1 MSDVNDTNNAGNSDF
16 EKEYETYLRDISMID
31 ASIDDVNSNGFDD
44 SFGQPANS
52 VQPPNANHVE
62 QNNSLP
68 SFDTSVLDQ
77 GHDIAVEQSPLSSY
91 LITKVGDNHYKNE
104 VKKSDL
110 SRILKEFSADE
121 TKNGNEQNAPL
132 TKPNGHFYLKEELNV
147 PGALKEIGL
156 NDEQIALN
164 KNKFHFEPI
173 GRIGSLK
180 GAFDAYVLALN
191 DNIDSQEAK
200 DLKKMVDHQKS
211 VTIKK
216 YIDAHPK
223 QEDVVQN
230 LISEAKHFADIDQA
244 KKNSKRPPFIAVG
257 DAYFLNPKGLKSHL
271 DNIDDIEGKYKL
283 INILPKDEAAKFSYP
298 QVSKDLN
305 SHYAVQLGLYKVVT
319 KNPQL
324 LSQADL
330 EQKITE
336 NLKHFKSPIIN
347 NSPIGSDA
355 DIHEHDTDLNN
366 AIVSPNL
373 FVDPTQKTDPEPNKS
388 VDQIYEGEKV
398 EPKAKPLQQANATK
412 TQNKSKVFEKKPN
425 ATQAFANLIEEEER
439 SKGGK
444 SLDNSDIPGEKKVQK
459 SKQQKSIAEIA
470 IEAASKVTQAA
481 IAAAIAVAK
490 MLVKIILEALR
501 MLFAGL
507 TRAGNHFKPSIP
519 IYDYSVAKGLNNMSN
534 HVVGTIPTFTNS
546 MDALKFKNGKQP
558 DPDNAK
564 DLEQS
569 MDGEKLTRKEKAAKK
584 LEDAL
589 NAGFAASPISESYG
603 FDSNKP
609 KADAEFDPLAKFAE
623 NDLNDHLTPETLTSL
638 ENDVKNKLNGF
649 DDQMKKDF
657 INTIPL
663 DMLHSTSPDLIDKLN
678 DKTIYNDKHGIM
690 LGEGD
695 KVTSNS
701 LQGDYAV
708 LAAYEKDSELKYA
721 LAKEDKN
728 GEYAVEIRDAKD
740 LQLKQHNA
748 FILDNKDSLI
758 NAVDEKF
765 FKDNKDF
772 TKVEILNPQN
782 PQAHALNVAE
792 VIGKNHP
799 VKLDNILEDNRAS
812 IMDSLDLENSR
823 IVPSLHKQGIPENPD
838 WRMTHP
844 TLHRLMDINDT
855 VEAEINGNKMS
866 GVIVGAH
873 LNKGELNYQIKKD
886 DLFYKVPAK
895 ELTII
900 GLNNGGLSQIE
911 IASLH
916 AQKFDELDEGFKK
929 ELSANIKLDRVP
941 LGSEMLANI
950 DAISEKPKQVLYSG
964 KNHNEIKSLESARI
978 SYKQDYEFHDLKPL
992 PILAEKMNHLTN
1004 KHEYFVAIGGIGERE
1019 DAKALMVQVDKNLLG
1034 GFTVKPGAKPK
1045 IEDLNA
1051 NEITRIIPFNGKAQR
1066 LSSQLLSD
1074 YATAFKNG
1082 KERQLQNAV
1091 DEKLA
1096 TSPEIASN
1104 LKNEYYAANMAVAYL
1119 LKDQAEKSV
1128 KSPVV
1133 LGANSNLNNASINTV
1148 EPKHTEI
1155 APIFMHTA
1163 PTFDTNPSAAINQTS
1178 PNTSSIPT
1186 YTFVA
1191 QESMPKPFAQTLIEP
1206 EHSSAPVA
1214 YAYVDQDQLQN
1225 RHQFVQAP
1233 QGQQRTIEKVEI
1245 IPTDVPLATATFNEV
1260 QKPDVLNFRSEI
1272 INGFQ
1277 EKVAPLISKFEDD
1290 ANSPYQNGLQ
1300 LKSMLNGVYADVE
1313 FKRIQEHEKQS
1324 TQSLT
1329 YAANRLAEI
1338 AGVPVAAKDSPYEV
1352 LSNVINTPDANL
1364 KIKAYLD
1371 EHPQHK
1377 VEINQQLKDS
1387 IISADL
1393 YNSNLANY
1401 TNDIADGI
1409 KNYTMQPIDDSEV
1422 KNDYVAMIN
1431 DTNNIFSIVGEETI
1445 RKATVLNNFTYLS
1458 KELVNGNSADV
1469 IIKELEANVRNV
1481 DHDFTLNT
1489 NAISNSLQNARNSIA
1504 VSINQ
1509 IQPVETPIKKENV
1522 LDQDNVLTK

>member
-1 MSDVNDTNNAGNSDF
+1 MSEVNNSNNAGNSNF
-16 EKEYETYLRDISMID
+16 EKEYDTYLRDIAMMDTSM
-31 ASIDDVNSNGFDD
+31 DDLNSNGFDD
-44 SFGQPANS
+44 SFGQPTNPVESPLAN
-52 VQPPNANHVE
+52 NVE
-62 QNNSLP
+62 YNNSLP

-77 GHDIAVEQSPLSSY
+77 GHDITVEQSPLSSY
-91 LITKVGDNHYKNE
+91 LITKVGDDHYKNE

-121 TKNGNEQNAPL
+121 AKNGTEQNSPL
-132 TKPNGHFYLKEELNV
+132 IKPNGHFYLKEELNV
-147 PGALKEIGL
+147 VNALKEIGL
-156 NDEQIALN
+156 SDEQIDLN

-173 GRIGSLK
+173 GRIGSPK
-180 GAFDAYVLALN
+180 GGFDAYVMALN

-211 VTIKK
+211 VTIQN

-244 KKNSKRPPFIAVG
+244 KKNSKRPPFISVG
-257 DAYFLNPKGLKSHL
+257 DAFFLNPKGLKSHL
-271 DNIDDIEGKYKL
+271 DNIDDVEGKYKI
-283 INILPKDEAAKFSYP
+283 INILPKDESTQFTYP

-305 SHYAVQLGLYKVVT
+305 SHYTVQLGLYKVVT
-319 KNPQL
+319 KNPEL
-324 LSQADL
+324 LTQADL

-347 NSPIGSDA
+347 NISMESDA
-355 DIHEHDTDLNN
+355 DIHEYDTDLNN
-366 AIVSPNL
+366 AIVNPNSL
-373 FVDPTQKTDPEPNKS
+373 ADPTQKADPEPNKS

-398 EPKAKPLQQANATK
+398 EPKVKPVQQPTATK
-412 TQNKSKVFEKKPN
+412 IQNKPKEFEKKPN
-425 ATQAFANLIEEEER
+425 KTQAFVNLTAEEER
-439 SKGGK
+439 PKGDK
-444 SLDNSDIPGEKKVQK
+444 FLDNSDIPGEKKAQK

-507 TRAGNHFKPSIP
+507 TRAGNYLKPSIP

-534 HVVGTIPTFTNS
+534 HVVGTIPSFTNS

-558 DPDNAK
+558 DPESANNLQLAV
-564 DLEQS
+564 
-569 MDGEKLTRKEKAAKK
+569 DGEKLTRQEKAAKK
-584 LEDAL
+584 LKDAL
-589 NAGFAASPISESYG
+589 NAGFAASPISKSYG

-609 KADAEFDPLAKFAE
+609 KSDAEFDPLAKFAK
-623 NDLNDHLTPETLTSL
+623 NDLNDHPTPETLTSL

-708 LAAYEKDSELKYA
+708 LAAYEKDSELKYV
-721 LAKEDKN
+721 LAKEDEN

-758 NAVDEKF
+758 NAVDEEF
-765 FKDNKDF
+765 FKENNGF

-782 PQAHALNVAE
+782 PQAHALNVPE
-792 VIGKNHP
+792 VIGRKHP

-812 IMDSLDLENSR
+812 IMDSLDLKNSR

-838 WRMTHP
+838 WRMSHP

-929 ELSANIKLDRVP
+929 ELSANFKLDRVP

-950 DAISEKPKQVLYSG
+950 DMISKKPKQVLYSG

-992 PILAEKMNHLTN
+992 PILAEKMNYLTN

-1019 DAKALMVQVDKNLLG
+1019 DAKALMIQVDKNLLG

-1051 NEITRIIPFNGKAQR
+1051 NEIKRIIPFNGKAQR

-1091 DEKLA
+1091 DEKLV

-1104 LKNEYYAANMAVAYL
+1104 LKNEYYAANMTVAYL
-1119 LKDQAEKSV
+1119 LKDQAENVV

-1133 LGANSNLNNASINTV
+1133 LGANANLNNASINMV
-1148 EPKHTEI
+1148 EPKHSEI
-1155 APIFMHTA
+1155 APIFMNSA
-1163 PTFDTNPSAAINQTS
+1163 PTFDTNPSAAINQASSNASPLQTS
-1178 PNTSSIPT
+1178 
-1186 YTFVA
+1186 TFVS
-1191 QESMPKPFAQTLIEP
+1191 QESIAEPSSHKPIEP

-1214 YAYVDQDQLQN
+1214 YAYVAQDQLQN

-1245 IPTDVPLATATFNEV
+1245 IPTDVPLATATFNEA

-1290 ANSPYQNGLQ
+1290 VSSPYQNGLQ
-1300 LKSMLNGVYADVE
+1300 LKSILNGIYTDVE
-1313 FKRIQEHEKQS
+1313 FKRIQEYEKQS
-1324 TQSLT
+1324 TESLT

-1352 LSNVINTPDANL
+1352 LSNVISTPDANV

-1377 VEINQQLKDS
+1377 LEINQQLKDS

-1393 YNSNLANY
+1393 YNSNLVNY
-1401 TNDIADGI
+1401 TNDIVDGI
-1409 KNYTMQPIDDSEV
+1409 KDYTTQPISNSEV
-1422 KNDYVAMIN
+1422 KNDYIAMIN
-1431 DTNNIFSIVGEETI
+1431 DTNNIFSIVGEEAI
-1445 RKATVLNNFTYLS
+1445 KKSKVLNDFTYLT
-1458 KELVNGNSADV
+1458 KELVNGNSADA
-1469 IIKELEANVRNV
+1469 IIKELSADIRNV
-1481 DHDFTLNT
+1481 DHEFTLSTNT
-1489 NAISNSLQNARNSIA
+1489 ISNSLQNARDSIA
-1504 VSINQ
+1504 LSVNQ
-1509 IQPVETPIKKENV
+1509 IQPIESRLKEENV
-1522 LDQDNVLTK
+1522 LDQDNILTK